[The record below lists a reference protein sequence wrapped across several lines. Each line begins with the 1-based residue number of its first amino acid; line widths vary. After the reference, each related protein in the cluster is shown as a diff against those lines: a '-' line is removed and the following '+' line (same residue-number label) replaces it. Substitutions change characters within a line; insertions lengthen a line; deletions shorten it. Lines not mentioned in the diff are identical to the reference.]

1 MYIYDMIFSLLCQAV
16 FMHSCLRMNI
26 YRFLCHS
33 ARGDQW
39 RRRCWTAYF
48 SRYPLYAVTNPLH
61 FFLLYLPSCLFSVSV
76 LFSGPPFLSYVTSS
90 LVLSLVFSH
99 PSFSSSLCR
108 SPSSFFMSVV
118 VLRLTQLSK
127 PLCVAPSVAPA
138 LHSSSS
144 LWIWWRHDCRPCRT
158 MPSPGVCAHTFTQ
171 IHSENISPACTSD
184 TCTSPCLWFY
194 TFFLSPSLF
203 MTLTHS
209 HTHKKHK
216 RTKSS
221 GSASLNLLVWPIW
234 GN

>member
-16 FMHSCLRMNI
+16 FMHSCLGMNI

-76 LFSGPPFLSYVTSS
+76 LFSGPPFLSHVTSS

-99 PSFSSSLCR
+99 PSFSLSLCR

-203 MTLTHS
+203 LTLTHS

>member
-203 MTLTHS
+203 LTLTHS

>member
-90 LVLSLVFSH
+90 LFLSLVFSH

-203 MTLTHS
+203 LTLTHS

>member
-1 MYIYDMIFSLLCQAV
+1 MIFSLLCQAV

-33 ARGDQW
+33 ARGDQC

-76 LFSGPPFLSYVTSS
+76 LFSGPPFLSHVTSS

-158 MPSPGVCAHTFTQ
+158 MPSPGVCTHIHTDTQWEHFTCMY
-171 IHSENISPACTSD
+171 IRHVYITMPLILS
-184 TCTSPCLWFY
+184 
-194 TFFLSPSLF
+194 FFLSPSLF
-203 MTLTHS
+203 LTLTHS

>member
-108 SPSSFFMSVV
+108 FPSSFFMSVV

-203 MTLTHS
+203 LTLTHS

>member
-76 LFSGPPFLSYVTSS
+76 LFSGPPFLSHVTSS

-203 MTLTHS
+203 LTLTHS

>member
-39 RRRCWTAYF
+39 RRTCWTAYF

-99 PSFSSSLCR
+99 LSFSSSLCR

-203 MTLTHS
+203 LTLTHS

>member
-1 MYIYDMIFSLLCQAV
+1 MYIYDIFSLLCQAV

-194 TFFLSPSLF
+194 TFFSPPLF
-203 MTLTHS
+203 FWL
-209 HTHKKHK
+209 
-216 RTKSS
+216 
-221 GSASLNLLVWPIW
+221 
-234 GN
+234 